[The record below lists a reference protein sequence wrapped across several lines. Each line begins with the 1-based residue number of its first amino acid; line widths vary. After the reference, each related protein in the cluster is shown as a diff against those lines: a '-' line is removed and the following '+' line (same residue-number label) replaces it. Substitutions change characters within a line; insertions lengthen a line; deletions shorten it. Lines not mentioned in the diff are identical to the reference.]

1 MATMKTPGVYILE
14 KNAFPN
20 SVVDVAT
27 AVPAFIG
34 YTQQAVHA
42 GRSVQN
48 QPVRITSLAEFEQ
61 CFGGPPRPRFS
72 VAAAVPQAPVDA
84 LGPPGQVTGFR
95 LGQGH
100 FELRQAAGR
109 AGGRYLLAHSMRHFF
124 ANGGGPCFV
133 VSVGSYEDEPAPEPL
148 MAGLVPLL
156 EEQEPTLVL
165 SPDAVL
171 LGQADCAA
179 VQQAMVRHCGA
190 DMRNRVAILDVWGGA
205 YGRDRP
211 GFDCIEAF
219 RSSVGIHQLDFA
231 VAYTPW
237 LHTSMVQPGEVD
249 TSSFGVGES
258 LQEVCLS
265 LLAQAGEPAEPAA
278 AHALAE
284 TLLKLAAEQLNLLPP
299 SAAMAGVYTL
309 VDSTRGVWKAPANV
323 GLARVLRPAVDI
335 SHAEQEDLNVSTQGK
350 SINAIRNFVG
360 EGVLVWGARTLDG
373 NSLDWRYVNVR
384 RTVIMLEQS
393 CLLAA
398 QALIFEPNVANTW
411 VTVKAMISNFLFGI
425 WKRGGL
431 AGAVPDDAF
440 SVHVGL
446 GETMTEQDILDGLLV
461 VTVMV
466 ALTRPAEF
474 IEITFRQQQKS

>member
-1 MATMKTPGVYILE
+1 
-14 KNAFPN
+14 
-20 SVVDVAT
+20 
-27 AVPAFIG
+27 
-34 YTQQAVHA
+34 
-42 GRSVQN
+42 
-48 QPVRITSLAEFEQ
+48 
-61 CFGGPPRPRFS
+61 
-72 VAAAVPQAPVDA
+72 
-84 LGPPGQVTGFR
+84 
-95 LGQGH
+95 
-100 FELRQAAGR
+100 
-109 AGGRYLLAHSMRHFF
+109 
-124 ANGGGPCFV
+124 
-133 VSVGSYEDEPAPEPL
+133 
-148 MAGLVPLL
+148 
-156 EEQEPTLVL
+156 
-165 SPDAVL
+165 
-171 LGQADCAA
+171 
-179 VQQAMVRHCGA
+179 
-190 DMRNRVAILDVWGGA
+190 
-205 YGRDRP
+205 
-211 GFDCIEAF
+211 
-219 RSSVGIHQLDFA
+219 
-231 VAYTPW
+231 
-237 LHTSMVQPGEVD
+237 
-249 TSSFGVGES
+249 
-258 LQEVCLS
+258 
-265 LLAQAGEPAEPAA
+265 
-278 AHALAE
+278 
-284 TLLKLAAEQLNLLPP
+284 
-299 SAAMAGVYTL
+299 MAGVYTL

-398 QALIFEPNVANTW
+398 QALVFEPNVANTW